1 MRHVAGWELV
11 LDAPSRSER
20 HEYRGTKPAHSGE
33 LGSCYCPFAVRQ
45 PAAVAAVPLCF
56 APLPWCFASPGSA
69 RPARRNCAPL
79 HLPPL
84 LLMLLLVLMLM
95 LLLLLLLV
103 LLLE

>member
-1 MRHVAGWELV
+1 MSFGSAFSIGGGSAFEL
-11 LDAPSRSER
+11 AS
-20 HEYRGTKPAHSGE
+20 GTISTSKSMA
-33 LGSCYCPFAVRQ
+33 R
-45 PAAVAAVPLCF
+45 VPPKRCQRPIW
-56 APLPWCFASPGSA
+56 AMAGSA